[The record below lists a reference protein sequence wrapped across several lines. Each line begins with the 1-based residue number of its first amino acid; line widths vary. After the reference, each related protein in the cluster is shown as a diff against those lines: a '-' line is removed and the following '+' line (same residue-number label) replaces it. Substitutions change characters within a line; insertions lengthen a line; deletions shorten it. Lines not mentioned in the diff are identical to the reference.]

1 MPATILIV
9 DDEFPIRR
17 LLRNTLERAG
27 YRVVE
32 AMNGAEALVQTRG
45 ECPDAVLLDLG
56 LPDRDGLELVPLLR
70 GDGSPVILVVSARD
84 ATAEKVAALDLGAD
98 DYVTKP
104 FDTEELLA
112 RLRVALRHR
121 QPDGGA
127 ARTVTA
133 QDLEIDLDRRQVR
146 RGGAEVHLTRKEYG
160 VLAQLARHA
169 GRVIT
174 HDRILAA
181 AWSREEDPR
190 IEYLRIVIRNL
201 RQKLEAPGPVGS
213 LIANELGVGYR
224 LMPEPPSVTGTS
236 KPLGEDGSG

>member
-1 MPATILIV
+1 MSATILVI
-9 DDEFPIRR
+9 DDEQPIRR

-32 AMNGAEALVQTRG
+32 AMNAGDAMPVFRAEH
-45 ECPDAVLLDLG
+45 PSAVLLDLG

-70 GDGSPVILVVSARD
+70 KAGEAVILVISARD
-84 ATAEKVAALDLGAD
+84 ETDQKVAALDLGAD

-121 QPDGGA
+121 SLSSATPK
-127 ARTVTA
+127 TVRRGEL
-133 QDLEIDLDRRQVR
+133 QIDFDERVVR
-146 RGGAEVHLTRKEYG
+146 RGGHELHLTRKEHD
-160 VLAQLARHA
+160 VLAVLARNI
-169 GRVIT
+169 GRVVT

-190 IEYLRIVIRNL
+190 IEYLRIVVRNL

-213 LIANELGVGYR
+213 VIANELGVGYR
-224 LMPEPPSVTGTS
+224 L
-236 KPLGEDGSG
+236 LADG

>member
-1 MPATILIV
+1 MSDTVLVI
-9 DDEFPIRR
+9 DDEQPIRR

-32 AMNGAEALVQTRG
+32 AMNAADALVRFRG
-45 ECPDAVLLDLG
+45 EAPGAVLLDLG

-70 GDGSPVILVVSARD
+70 KDGEAVILVISARD
-84 ATAEKVAALDLGAD
+84 ATDQKVAALDLGAD

-121 QPDGGA
+121 GAGGA
-127 ARTVTA
+127 PAKIVRRG
-133 QDLEIDLDRRQVR
+133 DLEVDLDARQVR
-146 RGGAEVHLTRKEYG
+146 RGDEELHLTRKEYD
-160 VLAQLARHA
+160 VLAMLARNI
-169 GRVIT
+169 GRVVT

-190 IEYLRIVIRNL
+190 IEYLRIVVRNL

-213 LIANELGVGYR
+213 VIANELGVGYR
-224 LMPEPPSVTGTS
+224 LLS
-236 KPLGEDGSG
+236 DG